1 MRQKAETAAKSALI
15 LILIVLVIAMM
26 VQTEKL
32 RGTAR
37 VINYTGL
44 VRGATQ
50 REIKLEITGNPNDE
64 LIQNLDDILSGLRY
78 EDGHYNLTR
87 LDDKD
92 YIKKLNTLCSYW
104 KKLKEEIQNVRL
116 VGYENTDIVEMS
128 ETYFSLAD
136 EVVTA
141 AENYSEGI
149 ANWIRWLEIASAIDM
164 IALVGM
170 LIEQTLSAL
179 KISGKNKLLE
189 QKAYIDVATSL
200 PNKSKCEELLRDVTF
215 LSEPT
220 ACIMFDLNNL
230 KHVNDTL
237 GHSVGDQLIMNFA
250 RILRNTIPAK
260 DFVGRCG
267 GDEFMSIIYNTNKNE
282 VEEILKKLKE
292 DVDWFNKCGKS
303 VYVSYAQGAAYS
315 DDYKDCTIR
324 TLFDKADKFMYENK
338 LRSKM
343 SRESK
348 EPH

>member
-1 MRQKAETAAKSALI
+1 MRQKAETVAKSALI
-15 LILIVLVIAMM
+15 LILIVLVVGMM

-92 YIKKLNTLCSYW
+92 YIKKLNTLCAYW
-104 KKLKEEIQNVRL
+104 KKLKVEIENVRL

-149 ANWIRWLEIASAIDM
+149 ANWIR
-164 IALVGM
+164 
-170 LIEQTLSAL
+170 
-179 KISGKNKLLE
+179 
-189 QKAYIDVATSL
+189 
-200 PNKSKCEELLRDVTF
+200 
-215 LSEPT
+215 
-220 ACIMFDLNNL
+220 
-230 KHVNDTL
+230 
-237 GHSVGDQLIMNFA
+237 
-250 RILRNTIPAK
+250 
-260 DFVGRCG
+260 
-267 GDEFMSIIYNTNKNE
+267 
-282 VEEILKKLKE
+282 
-292 DVDWFNKCGKS
+292 
-303 VYVSYAQGAAYS
+303 
-315 DDYKDCTIR
+315 
-324 TLFDKADKFMYENK
+324 
-338 LRSKM
+338 
-343 SRESK
+343 
-348 EPH
+348 